1 MTTNF
6 TLTLDL
12 TTNNISHD
20 RYGATKMAERA
31 FVAQMIL
38 QIAQIIGSGDARTN
52 ILDSAQPPNIIGTIA
67 WSGALNP

>member
-1 MTTNF
+1 MSVNF

-12 TTNNISHD
+12 TTNNISHG

-31 FVAQMIL
+31 FVVQMI
-38 QIAQIIGSGDARTN
+38 QQAAQFIGSGDQRTN
-52 ILDSAQPPNIIGTIA
+52 ILDNAEPPNIIGAIA